1 MLQVVIALVIFIGTA
16 IGNNGFAN
24 MFTFNLLG
32 WYTILFVVSFL
43 LLRFAIH
50 FGLRNWALIIWV
62 GLAFA
67 SYIGGESFKY
77 SVNSSPVRQEVG
89 VESQVQVQMLR
100 TNGIKTGMVRVTNMS
115 DDFLKE
121 VRIVCRAAYDDG
133 KIIDRTF
140 KTGIGGVL
148 MQKGESKEFSA
159 MSNTTMREFF
169 VNPQTI
175 ACSVDYADF
184 SQRVA
189 YDISVASSYKNF
201 KNFFEYTNNGTVPV
215 KNVQIACAMDNQV
228 TRAVVTMPVQQ
239 VDMRN
244 ETVINPGQTVKYYGV
259 GASPRVGNCKVV
271 NAVAVTK

>member
-1 MLQVVIALVIFIGTA
+1 
-16 IGNNGFAN
+16 
-24 MFTFNLLG
+24 
-32 WYTILFVVSFL
+32 
-43 LLRFAIH
+43 
-50 FGLRNWALIIWV
+50 
-62 GLAFA
+62 
-67 SYIGGESFKY
+67 
-77 SVNSSPVRQEVG
+77 
-89 VESQVQVQMLR
+89 
-100 TNGIKTGMVRVTNMS
+100 
-115 DDFLKE
+115 
-121 VRIVCRAAYDDG
+121 
-133 KIIDRTF
+133 DRTF

-201 KNFFEYTNNGTVPV
+201 NNFFEYTNNGTVPV

-271 NAVAVTK
+271 NAVA